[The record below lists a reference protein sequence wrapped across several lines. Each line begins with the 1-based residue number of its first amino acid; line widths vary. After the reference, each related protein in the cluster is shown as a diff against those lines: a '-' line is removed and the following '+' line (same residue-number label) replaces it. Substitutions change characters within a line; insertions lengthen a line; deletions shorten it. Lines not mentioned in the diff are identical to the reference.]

1 MTDKPILR
9 GTERDERGRFT
20 DRNQASLKH
29 GLYSAMRAG
38 SMRGRRT
45 LNKRLGELRTALEQ
59 AVTDSPQRRVLIGQ
73 VVRTEGLIEII
84 EAYFRRAGILD
95 EVKAR
100 RGKLE
105 PQPILAKTYLG
116 LLNSQRLALA
126 ALGLD
131 GKKPETPDIMAYVKA
146 FDKAKAA
153 KAVPIGSLSSG
164 NEGGEKVAR

>member
-9 GTERDERGRFT
+9 DSEGRFT
-20 DRNQASLKH
+20 EGNQAALKH

-38 SMRGRRT
+38 SMRGRRM
-45 LNKRLGELRTALEQ
+45 LNRRLAELRTALEQ
-59 AVTDSPQRRVLIGQ
+59 AVQDSPQRRVLIGQ

-84 EAYFRRAGILD
+84 EAYFKRAGILD

-105 PQPILAKTYLG
+105 PQPVLAKVYLG

-126 ALGLD
+126 GLGLD
-131 GKKPETPDIMAYVKA
+131 ARKAETPDIMAYVKA
-146 FDKAKAA
+146 FDRAKAA
-153 KAVPIGSLSSG
+153 KAVPIDTPSSG
-164 NEGGEKVAR
+164 NDEPEKVAR